1 MRIIIETVTAMMV
14 NTATIRE
21 PITRP
26 RPPWPLVPP
35 QPKTLNFKKI
45 RNWSSLRNV
54 RPHLASQSLTVML
67 DVNTPLSRETGELQE
82 AFLLTQEVTF
92 LCKGDTI

>member
-14 NTATIRE
+14 NTATITE

-26 RPPWPLVPP
+26 TPPWPLVPP
-35 QPKTLNFKKI
+35 QTLNLKKI

-54 RPHLASQSLTVML
+54 RPHLASQSLTVLL

-82 AFLLTQEVTF
+82 AFLLAQEVTL